1 MFYKNKVFIVESGIG
16 YISIVVIVVIVK
28 GWFESL
34 SCWVKMVL
42 CRVGIFLV
50 GFLGGLEYY

>member
-1 MFYKNKVFIVESGIG
+1 MFYKYKVFIVASDIG
-16 YISIVVIVVIVK
+16 YISIVVILVIVK

-34 SCWVKMVL
+34 SCWVEMVL

-50 GFLGGLEYY
+50 GFLGELEYY